1 MASEESPT
9 PNPTEEDDDLAKL
22 QAEIAQMEAEAAR
35 IAKET
40 EDLDTS
46 ASAGGAAK
54 SSAATAGGS
63 KGEGKEDK
71 VNKDG

>member
-1 MASEESPT
+1 MSSEEPPT
-9 PNPTEEDDDLAKL
+9 NPTEEDDDLAKL

-46 ASAGGAAK
+46 ASVAAAK
-54 SSAATAGGS
+54 PSTAG
-63 KGEGKEDK
+63 KGEKDEK
-71 VNKDG
+71 VKNDGWVLLLF